1 MKAAP
6 VTTGSVRLDK
16 WLWAARC
23 FKTRSKATSAC
34 SDGLVTLNGATGK
47 ASAKV
52 KVGDRVEVVIPRGR
66 FRILEVKALY
76 DRRGPVELAEQLFD
90 DHSPPPAPRH
100 DPLQDPSVEIER
112 GRGRPTKR
120 DRRRYN
126 DLFGW

>member
-1 MKAAP
+1 MKAP
-6 VTTGSVRLDK
+6 VTSGSVRLDK

-34 SDGLVTLNGATGK
+34 SEGCVTLNGATGK

-52 KVGDRVEVVIPRGR
+52 KVGDRVEVVIPGGR
-66 FRILEVKALY
+66 FRILEVKALL
-76 DRRGPVELAEQLFD
+76 DKRGPAEVAEQLFD

-100 DPLQDPSVEIER
+100 DPLHDPSVEIER